1 MNNVNPI
8 RSVLTLS
15 TIAIAALLSACGTL
29 APDYQRPSAPVAA
42 SWSDGAAST
51 PAATA
56 TAAAQTTTTDSQTAA
71 DLGWREFF
79 TDDRLR
85 QVIEQAL
92 NNNRDLR
99 VAALNVEKAQAQ
111 FRVQRADLF
120 PGVSAAG
127 GQSAQRLPADL
138 SSTGE
143 PTITRQ
149 YTATLGVSAYE
160 LDLFGRVRSLR
171 DAALA
176 QYLATEDAQRSTQIS
191 LVAQVATAYLTLAAD
206 QERLELAKQTL
217 ASRQETLRI
226 TQKSHEF
233 GASSALDV
241 RQVQTTVEAA
251 RADVASYTSLVAQ
264 DRNALTLLVGI
275 PIKADLLPASG
286 TQAAL
291 TLTQDLPAGVPSE
304 VLLQRPDVQQAERAL
319 QAANA
324 NIGAARA
331 AFFPRITLTGSAGA
345 ASASLDQLFQGGQGF
360 WSFAPQIT
368 LPIFDGGRNSA
379 NLKVAEVERDIG
391 VAQYEKAIQLAF
403 KDVADAL
410 AQRATIGEQTAAQQ
424 DLVTASQ
431 DAYRLS
437 DARYRRGLDDYLST
451 LDAQRSLYSAQQGLI
466 TARLSQQVNRITLY
480 KVLGGGVRDASSS
493 SSSSSTTTMALP
505 AAQRQSGS

>member
-1 MNNVNPI
+1 MNNLNPT
-8 RSVLTLS
+8 RSALTLS

-42 SWSDGAAST
+42 SWSEGAASA
-51 PAATA
+51 PAT
-56 TAAAQTTTTDSQTAA
+56 TQDQAAADI
-71 DLGWREFF
+71 GWREFF

-176 QYLATEDAQRSTQIS
+176 QYLTTEDAQRSTQIS

-264 DRNALTLLVGI
+264 DRNALTLLVGS

-431 DAYRLS
+431 DAFRLS

-493 SSSSSTTTMALP
+493 SSSTTTMALP

>member
-1 MNNVNPI
+1 MNNLNPT
-8 RSVLTLS
+8 RSALTLS

-42 SWSDGAAST
+42 SWSEGAASA
-51 PAATA
+51 PAT
-56 TAAAQTTTTDSQTAA
+56 TQGQAAADI
-71 DLGWREFF
+71 GWREFF

-111 FRVQRADLF
+111 YRVQRADLF
-120 PGVSAAG
+120 PGVNAAG

-264 DRNALTLLVGI
+264 DRNALTLLVGS
-275 PIKADLLPASG
+275 PVKAELLPTTG

-291 TLTQDLPAGVPSE
+291 TLTQDLPAGVPSD

-391 VAQYEKAIQLAF
+391 VAQYEKAIQSAF

-493 SSSSSTTTMALP
+493 STTTMALP

>member
-1 MNNVNPI
+1 MTSLNPSQTV
-8 RSVLTLS
+8 RSALTLS

-29 APDYQRPSAPVAA
+29 APDYQRPAAPVAA
-42 SWSDGAAST
+42 SWSDGAASA
-51 PAATA
+51 P
-56 TAAAQTTTTDSQTAA
+56 TTTGGQSAA
-71 DLGWREFF
+71 DIGWREFF
-79 TDDRLR
+79 TDDKLR

-120 PGVSAAG
+120 PSVNAGVA
-127 GQSAQRLPADL
+127 QNAQRLPASL
-138 SSTGE
+138 GSTGE
-143 PTITRQ
+143 PSITRQ

-171 DAALA
+171 DAALS

-217 ASRQETLRI
+217 SSRQETLRI

-264 DRNALTLLVGI
+264 DRNALTLLVGA
-275 PIKADLLPASG
+275 PVKAELLPSAG

-291 TLTQDLPAGVPSE
+291 TLTQELPAGVPSD
-304 VLLQRPDVQQAERAL
+304 VLLRRPDVQQAERAL

-391 VAQYEKAIQLAF
+391 VAQYEKAIQSAF
-403 KDVADAL
+403 KDVSDAL

-431 DAYRLS
+431 DAFRLS

-480 KVLGGGVRDASSS
+480 KVLGGGVRDGSASPQEP
-493 SSSSSTTTMALP
+493 TGTP
-505 AAQRQSGS
+505 AQQRQSGS

>member
-1 MNNVNPI
+1 
-8 RSVLTLS
+8 
-15 TIAIAALLSACGTL
+15 
-29 APDYQRPSAPVAA
+29 VAA
-42 SWSDGAAST
+42 NWSDGSASA
-51 PAATA
+51 P
-56 TAAAQTTTTDSQTAA
+56 AAAQAQSTA

-79 TDDRLR
+79 TDDKLR

-92 NNNRDLR
+92 SGNRDLR

-111 FRVQRADLF
+111 YRVQRADLF
-120 PGVSAAG
+120 PGVNASG

-217 ASRQETLRI
+217 TSRQETLRI

-264 DRNALTLLVGI
+264 DRNALTLLVGG
-275 PIKADLLPASG
+275 PVKAELLPTAG
-286 TQAAL
+286 PQAAL
-291 TLTQDLPAGVPSE
+291 TITQDLPAGVPSD
-304 VLLQRPDVQQAERAL
+304 VLLKRPDVQQAERTL

-391 VAQYEKAIQLAF
+391 VAQYEKAIQSAF
-403 KDVADAL
+403 KDVSDAL

-431 DAYRLS
+431 DAYRLA

-480 KVLGGGVRDASSS
+480 KVLGGGVSAESAAKAPAGAS
-493 SSSSSTTTMALP
+493 TE
-505 AAQRQSGS
+505 QRQSGS